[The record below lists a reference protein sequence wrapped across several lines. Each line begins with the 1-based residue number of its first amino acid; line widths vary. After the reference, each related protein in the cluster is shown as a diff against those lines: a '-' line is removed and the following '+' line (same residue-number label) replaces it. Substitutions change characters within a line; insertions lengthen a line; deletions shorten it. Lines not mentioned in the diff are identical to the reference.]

1 MKNSKN
7 FGLNSFHLILIFL
20 INSIL
25 SCVASSNYQ
34 FIDPEYENSNYFSAS
49 LMVMALNTDIISK
62 DVQEKLLPG
71 DETKVDK
78 FNQQEREY
86 FHNYMGP
93 ALAEKSTAKIYGI
106 DPFFKP
112 TNIEFSYQQL
122 SFENGTQ
129 IKMFAPISGKVKYY
143 DTTPDY
149 VLFFEDLTFIKDF
162 REESGGLGRGT
173 VQKYSLK
180 AALNYL
186 LWDNNKQK
194 IVAYGKLEN
203 DLIFLD
209 FPTRD
214 NYVQLFEKWAL
225 LIVQKSPLVIKH

>member
-7 FGLNSFHLILIFL
+7 FVFNSFYVTLIFL
-20 INSIL
+20 LNSML
-25 SCVASSNYQ
+25 SCVASSNFQ

-62 DVQEKLLPG
+62 NVQEELLQG
-71 DETKVDK
+71 DATKVDM

-86 FHNYMGP
+86 FYNYIGP

-129 IKMFAPISGKVKYY
+129 TKMFVPLSGKLKYY
-143 DTTPDY
+143 NTTPDY
-149 VLFFEDLTFIKDF
+149 VLFFEDLIFIKDF
-162 REESGGLGRGT
+162 REESGGVGRGT
-173 VQKYSLK
+173 VQKYSLQAGVK
-180 AALNYL
+180 YL
-186 LWDNNKQK
+186 LWDNNKLK
-194 IVAYGKLEN
+194 IVAYGKLGN
-203 DLIFLD
+203 DLNFLD
-209 FPTRD
+209 FPTRE

-225 LIVQKSPLVIKH
+225 LIVEKSPLVTKY